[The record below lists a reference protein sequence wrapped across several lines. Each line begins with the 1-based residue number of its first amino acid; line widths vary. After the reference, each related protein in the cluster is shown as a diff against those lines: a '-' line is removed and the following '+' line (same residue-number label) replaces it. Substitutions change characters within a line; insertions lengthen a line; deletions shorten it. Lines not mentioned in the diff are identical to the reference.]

1 MSGNMKEKVAVCV
14 NDGKTTPAATVP
26 MANAYANATVLEQ
39 IKNLAAAFRHR
50 KSTKTSSQFLYL
62 NRKGNDKIYQTPKI
76 RLVTKLEKSQRA
88 RFLRKMFLSRT
99 SRKNKT
105 YSPRNLGETLYYSQN
120 RRTANRFTDSHCH
133 TSYKQLWRNKR
144 ENERRS
150 ELNLT
155 RTTCHRV
162 RSVFPVRLS
171 KSPLC
176 SPLCLDQSGF
186 RFVSIGVSIEILRR
200 EQSHCPGHLAVDEN
214 NHHQGHLT
222 HGHLACGNLT
232 LLSFESRS
240 RWFSFRLNRSFR

>member
-26 MANAYANATVLEQ
+26 TANAYANATVLEQ

-76 RLVTKLEKSQRA
+76 HLVTKLEKSQRT
-88 RFLRKMFLSRT
+88 RS
-99 SRKNKT
+99 
-105 YSPRNLGETLYYSQN
+105 
-120 RRTANRFTDSHCH
+120 TANRFTDSHCH
-133 TSYKQLWRNKR
+133 TSYKQLSRNKR

-162 RSVFPVRLS
+162 
-171 KSPLC
+171 KMA
-176 SPLCLDQSGF
+176 
-186 RFVSIGVSIEILRR
+186 FVSSQSEFPLRFYEENKVTVPATSPWARTNITEVTSPSDMATSPQGELTFVIL
-200 EQSHCPGHLAVDEN
+200 
-214 NHHQGHLT
+214 
-222 HGHLACGNLT
+222 
-232 LLSFESRS
+232 
-240 RWFSFRLNRSFR
+240 